1 MLSLAEYLIP
11 DEEVSECQV
20 CDQSFT
26 WIIRKHHCRVCGG
39 VVCNN
44 CSKGRIS
51 RKANDPAVRT
61 CDPCYDFYESQQ
73 EQLSSIRAK
82 EAAILMNT
90 VPEAPKPSSRIAAF
104 RKKAITSLR
113 LDLRMKT
120 KEKTASSLMKTP
132 SSGIASSASSIVISE
147 AETETTISNETGSSS
162 SSSSSEDQSSSSLS
176 STPYSLTDEND
187 YACSNIR
194 GNAVQ
199 KNQILQKK
207 RNTVIKNSGLC
218 VNVDH
223 IIRGSALEKLHLEQ
237 DARDDEEDKILLEK
251 ERIRLKKR
259 SPMAIERIEEKDNK
273 NKNAILSNKDENKI
287 ENGLKDLSV
296 VTTGQLENDE
306 EVKWE
311 KEGEVE
317 KDFPPREGKD
327 KRNSRNSLSSRIVS
341 SALNAN

>member
-11 DEEVSECQV
+11 DEDVSECQV
-20 CDQSFT
+20 CDQTFT

-39 VVCNN
+39 VVCNT

-51 RKANDPAVRT
+51 RKANDPALRT

-73 EQLSSIRAK
+73 EQLSLIRAK
-82 EAAILMNT
+82 EAAILLST

-104 RKKAITSLR
+104 RKKAMNSLR
-113 LDLRMKT
+113 LDLRMKS
-120 KEKTASSLMKTP
+120 KEKAPSSLMKTP
-132 SSGIASSASSIVISE
+132 SSGVASSASSIVLSE
-147 AETETTISNETGSSS
+147 AETDTTISTTTGTSL

-176 STPYSLTDEND
+176 STPYSLSDEND
-187 YACSNIR
+187 YISSNIR
-194 GNAVQ
+194 GNVAQ

-223 IIRGSALEKLHLEQ
+223 ILRGSALEKLSLEQ
-237 DARDDEEDKILLEK
+237 DANDEEEDKRLLEN

-259 SPMAIERIEEKDNK
+259 SPVAMGDIQKDNK
-273 NKNAILSNKDENKI
+273 NKNTSPSQPDKSKNQQQHLEPTIF
-287 ENGLKDLSV
+287 
-296 VTTGQLENDE
+296 TTGQLENNE

-311 KEGEVE
+311 KETEIE
-317 KDFPPREGKD
+317 KDFIPQKKD
-327 KRNSRNSLSSRIVS
+327 KRNSSNSVSNMALSSG
-341 SALNAN
+341 LNAN